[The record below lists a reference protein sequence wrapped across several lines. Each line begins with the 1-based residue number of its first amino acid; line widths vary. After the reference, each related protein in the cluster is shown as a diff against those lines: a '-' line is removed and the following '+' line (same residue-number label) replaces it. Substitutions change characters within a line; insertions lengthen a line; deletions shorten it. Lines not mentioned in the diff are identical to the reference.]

1 MNLTLA
7 ANLIREQQA
16 KLDMQEATICRMQ
29 EEMNIAKEIWRQQV
43 GRSSSLRSDSD
54 CIPTT
59 RDDSHSLMNETA
71 KIIADSSRI
80 EKEAPI
86 CDAVD
91 EDAWNCFALKYSV
104 YLTKGGKKPLKDLIT
119 LNVMNYYKRRLP
131 NHNLQL
137 MPSVN
142 LFDLISDL
150 NKSILDPLSILDTKL
165 SMESITTFEKKKV
178 QEYISSFINILE
190 SYPVIEESC
199 QEEAIVNL
207 FFAKLYPISL
217 KDAMQ
222 KLCLKTVSL
231 AITKLHEKIQTKDI
245 QFAENTQ
252 DKKLGGEVYNGS
264 TSLNSK
270 FCLNCKFHKDTT
282 FKKTHNIWQ
291 CRNIDFCFRCDK
303 KHLAMGPHCPP

>member
-1 MNLTLA
+1 MRCSNQSRITTRSKTRSGSMNLTTA
-7 ANLIREQQA
+7 ATLIREQQA

-165 SMESITTFEKKKV
+165 SMESITTLRKK
-178 QEYISSFINILE
+178 SSRIH
-190 SYPVIEESC
+190 
-199 QEEAIVNL
+199 
-207 FFAKLYPISL
+207 FFFY
-217 KDAMQ
+217 
-222 KLCLKTVSL
+222 
-231 AITKLHEKIQTKDI
+231 
-245 QFAENTQ
+245 
-252 DKKLGGEVYNGS
+252 
-264 TSLNSK
+264 
-270 FCLNCKFHKDTT
+270 
-282 FKKTHNIWQ
+282 
-291 CRNIDFCFRCDK
+291 
-303 KHLAMGPHCPP
+303 